1 MKLQN
6 WNMYPVML
14 SAPTVA
20 GTPFTVTHGCTVDN
34 VPVVPRGLIVTRRLN
49 LASLYFDPATWTT
62 TQATLTCDTSSAA
75 FNVLF
80 FT

>member
-6 WNMYPVML
+6 WNMFPV
-14 SAPTVA
+14 SINANATA
-20 GTPFTVTHGCTVDN
+20 GTPFIVTHGCTVEDI
-34 VPVVPRGLIVTRRLN
+34 PTAPRGLLITRRFS
-49 LASLYFDPATWTT
+49 LAALYYDSSTWTT
-62 TQATLTCDTSSAA
+62 TQATLTSDTASAT